1 MNLVVRESQDPFV
14 EEKDKFVDRLNIEAL
29 EDTILFRIRSTNITR
44 DLERKVA
51 EMMQH
56 LSTRIKIP
64 DSPN

>member
-1 MNLVVRESQDPFV
+1 M

-29 EDTILFRIRSTNITR
+29 EDTIIFRIRSTNITR